1 MSQLFPNYTRL
12 PLEIAAG
19 KGSYVTDTQGR
30 RYLDFTSGIGVVN
43 LGYGQPEIQQAM
55 LQQADKL
62 WHAPNLYTNSLQE
75 TVAQKLAK
83 GPYLAYFC
91 NSGAEANEAAL
102 KLARKATGRTKI
114 LTFEGSFH
122 GRTFGAMTAT
132 AQESIHQDFGPLVPD
147 FEYLPFNEFSPLQ
160 AALDEETAA
169 VMMELVQ
176 GEGGVIPAEK
186 EWVQKVA
193 ALCQEAGALLIIDEI
208 QTGMGRTGSFYAFE
222 QYGIEPDIFTL
233 AKGLGNGLPVGAMLG
248 KTDLQQRFGPGSHGS
263 TFGGNLL
270 AMAAANAVCTVLTD
284 SPVLVNVTAR
294 HQQLMAGLTDLAQ
307 IVAIRGQGLM
317 IGLELK
323 DSAALQQAMTE
334 LRQAGLLVLK
344 AGTNVLRL
352 LPALTIT
359 EAEMAEGLAVLR
371 HVLGT
376 KEEIAERRE

>member
-12 PLEIAAG
+12 PLEVAAG
-19 KGSYVTDTQGR
+19 EGSYVKDTQGR

-43 LGYGQPEIQQAM
+43 LGYGHPKIQQAM
-55 LQQADKL
+55 LQQADKI
-62 WHAPNLYTNSLQE
+62 WHVSNLYTNSFQE
-75 TVAQKLAK
+75 TVAQKLVK
-83 GPYLAYFC
+83 GQYLAYFC

-102 KLARKATGRTKI
+102 KLARKATGRTKV

-132 AQESIHQDFGPLVPD
+132 AQASIHQDFGPLVPD
-147 FEYLPFNEFSPLQ
+147 FEYLPFNELPPLQ
-160 AALDEETAA
+160 AALDEKTAA

-186 EWVQKVA
+186 EWVQQVA
-193 ALCQEAGALLIIDEI
+193 ALCQKAGALLIIDEI

-248 KTDLQQRFGPGSHGS
+248 KTALQQGFGPGSHGS

-284 SPVLVNVTAR
+284 SHVLANVHAR
-294 HQQLMAGLTDLAQ
+294 HQQLMAGLEELAQ
-307 IVAIRGQGLM
+307 VVAIRGSGLM

-323 DSAALQQAMTE
+323 NGTVLQQMMTQ
-334 LRQAGLLVLK
+334 LRQAGLLTLK
-344 AGTNVLRL
+344 AGSNVLRL

-359 EAEMAEGLAVLR
+359 EAEMAEGLAILR

-376 KEEIAERRE
+376 KESVKNEDR